1 MLRLAQYTSILEQN
15 MKVIYQGEIDRLNF
29 ITQRDGLVAAIEF
42 AKRGIKIYREG
53 VLRSHK
59 RKKFR
64 NLDYTPS
71 HLSHMPMRSFAI
83 VAYLQ
88 YKEFIKHN
96 E

>member
-1 MLRLAQYTSILEQN
+1 

-29 ITQRDGLVAAIEF
+29 ITQRDGLDAAIEF

-59 RKKFR
+59 RKNFR

-71 HLSHMPMRSFAI
+71 HLSHMPMRRFAI
-83 VAYLQ
+83 MAYLQ